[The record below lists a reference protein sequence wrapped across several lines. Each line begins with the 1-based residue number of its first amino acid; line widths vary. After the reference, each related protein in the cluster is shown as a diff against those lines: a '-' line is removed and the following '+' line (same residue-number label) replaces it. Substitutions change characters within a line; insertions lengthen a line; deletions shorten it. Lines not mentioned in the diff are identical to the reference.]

1 MKEPEGASSAERRRI
16 APNYDDEDDE
26 PATPL
31 QQWDAD
37 TPAEFACAISKRMMR
52 EPMRSPYGH
61 VVEAKVIQA
70 WFAKNG
76 SVCPLTGQPLSA
88 AQLKPDKELRQK
100 ITQWEVARA
109 IKRNSTS
116 PGAAAADDD
125 DDDIYD
131 F

>member
-1 MKEPEGASSAERRRI
+1 MSTKRESEIEAE
-16 APNYDDEDDE
+16 
-26 PATPL
+26 L
-31 QQWDAD
+31 QQQTKRLKDASD
-37 TPAEFACAISKRMMR
+37 TVTSEFACAISKRMMR

>member
-1 MKEPEGASSAERRRI
+1 
-16 APNYDDEDDE
+16 
-26 PATPL
+26 
-31 QQWDAD
+31 
-37 TPAEFACAISKRMMR
+37 
-52 EPMRSPYGH
+52 MRSPYGH
-61 VVEAKVIQA
+61 VVEAKVVQA

>member
-1 MKEPEGASSAERRRI
+1 
-16 APNYDDEDDE
+16 
-26 PATPL
+26 
-31 QQWDAD
+31 
-37 TPAEFACAISKRMMR
+37 
-52 EPMRSPYGH
+52 
-61 VVEAKVIQA
+61 
-70 WFAKNG
+70 
-76 SVCPLTGQPLSA
+76 LTGQPLSA

-116 PGAAAADDD
+116 PGAAANDDDD

>member
-1 MKEPEGASSAERRRI
+1 
-16 APNYDDEDDE
+16 
-26 PATPL
+26 
-31 QQWDAD
+31 
-37 TPAEFACAISKRMMR
+37 MMR
-52 EPMRSPYGH
+52 EPIRSPYGH